1 MAVSP
6 EDLAAGA
13 LALQTFV
20 AKAKYVEMVVDIA
33 FVVVPTLLG
42 FGAAGLIGSAVIR
55 TAKDVVH
62 SISLLKG
69 LGQLRLPGKGGRDKP
84 PTPTP
89 TPAPAPAAMAA
100 AAVAAAG
107 RKNPEH
113 KTSIPI
119 ILQPPTI
126 KIPDKGEEPDKGEG
140 RNPDKGEERE
150 NTPL

>member
-20 AKAKYVEMVVDIA
+20 AKAKYVEMVVNIA

-69 LGQLRLPGKGGRDKP
+69 LGQIRLPGKGGGDKP
-84 PTPTP
+84 P
-89 TPAPAPAAMAA
+89 TPAPAPAP
-100 AAVAAAG
+100 AAVAATAAAG

-119 ILQPPTI
+119 ILQPPNI
-126 KIPDKGEEPDKGEG
+126 KIPDKGEG
-140 RNPDKGEERE
+140 RNPDTGEERE
-150 NTPL
+150 NTQGKSSKNSLSS